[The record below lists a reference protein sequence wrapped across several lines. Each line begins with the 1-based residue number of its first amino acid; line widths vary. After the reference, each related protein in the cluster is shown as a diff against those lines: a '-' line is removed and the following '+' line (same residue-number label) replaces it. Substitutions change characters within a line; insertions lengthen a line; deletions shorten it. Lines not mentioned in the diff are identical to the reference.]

1 MQDGEDSEL
10 EEIRR
15 RKLMQLQRGQDS
27 GFQDEMSA
35 RQQAEYDAQ
44 KKAVMRK
51 ILSPEARERMANLR
65 LARPDVADSV
75 EQQLIMLAQ
84 SGRLKEVVS
93 DELLKQILEK
103 VIPQKREIKITRR

>member
-1 MQDGEDSEL
+1 MQGGEDSEL

-15 RKLMQLQRGQDS
+15 RKLMHLQRGQDA
-27 GFQDEMSA
+27 GFQNEMAS

-44 KKAVMRK
+44 KKAVLRK

-65 LARPDVADSV
+65 LARPDIADSV

>member
-1 MQDGEDSEL
+1 MQRDEDPEL

-15 RKLMQLQRGQDS
+15 RKMMDLQRVQQDAYQEEAS
-27 GFQDEMSA
+27 N
-35 RQQAEYDAQ
+35 QQAELDAQ
-44 KKAVMRK
+44 KKAILRK

-65 LARPDVADSV
+65 LARPDVAENV

-84 SGRLKEVVS
+84 SGRLREVVS

-103 VIPQKREIKITRR
+103 IIPQKREIKITRR